1 MRIKHVTES
10 FSLDRV
16 VPFFQPIMDIKHDAV
31 WRYEC
36 LARLVTL
43 DEQTFL
49 PSDFL
54 YLVERQQSVEL
65 LTETIFNRSAEYF
78 RNQNI
83 AWNINISLQ
92 DMLSPKLGNFL
103 KDYLGN
109 YPNPS
114 RVSLELVASAVF
126 SHPEEFKALLQVCG
140 ALNIGVFIDHF
151 GATTDNIS
159 GILDLPVNGI
169 KVAGSLINQLVAQE
183 QTRDFVAHLANL
195 ADEKGIA
202 VIAEHVEQQETL
214 NLIKKMGIKYAQGFY
229 FSHPQAS
236 A

>member
-1 MRIKHVTES
+1 MRIKQVTES

-16 VPFFQPIMDIKHDAV
+16 VPFFQPIMDIENNAV

-54 YLVERQQSVEL
+54 YLVESQQSVEL

-78 RNQNI
+78 RNINV

-92 DMLSPKLGNFL
+92 DMLSPQLGKFL
-103 KDYLGN
+103 RDYLSN
-109 YPNPS
+109 YPNPR
-114 RVSLELVASAVF
+114 RVSLELIASAVF
-126 SHPEEFKALLQVCG
+126 SHPKEFKALLVTCRE
-140 ALNIGVFIDHF
+140 LNIGMFIDHF
-151 GATTDNIS
+151 GATTDNIK
-159 GILDLPVNGI
+159 GVLDLPVNGI
-169 KVAGSLINQLVAQE
+169 KVAGSLINKLVNNKQS
-183 QTRDFVAHLANL
+183 RDFVDHLTEQAGQ
-195 ADEKGIA
+195 KGIV

-214 NLIKKMGIKYAQGFY
+214 DILKKMGIRYAQGFY
-229 FSHPQAS
+229 FSHPQAN